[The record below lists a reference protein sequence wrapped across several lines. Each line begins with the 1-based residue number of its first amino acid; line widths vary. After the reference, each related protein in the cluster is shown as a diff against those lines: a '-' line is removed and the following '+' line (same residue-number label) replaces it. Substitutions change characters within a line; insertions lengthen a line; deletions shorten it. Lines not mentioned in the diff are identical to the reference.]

1 MTLVDWLNC
10 SSSQTNVQRVIL
22 RQNER
27 WFKGDGKGHTNH
39 QWKVEKSNDIRRRR
53 YKSNFCGDFIW
64 TCKIGYLWAKV
75 K

>member
-22 RQNER
+22 RQ
-27 WFKGDGKGHTNH
+27 GDGKGHTNH

-53 YKSNFCGDFIW
+53 YKSNVCGDFVG